1 MELLL
6 NLLIIAI
13 VVALFNVIIFVHE
26 LGHFLAA
33 RWRKLQV
40 DRFQIW
46 FGKPIWK
53 KEINGV
59 QYGLGW
65 IPAGG
70 FVALPQMAPMESIEG
85 RNREGEEVAPLPPV
99 KPLDKIIV
107 AFAGPLFSFLL
118 ALLSAAIVTGV
129 GKPKDRVETTEV
141 GYVPEEGV
149 AREAGFQ
156 VGDKIRKV
164 NGVEVTGWYGSAD
177 FTSVKESVML
187 SEGDTIIFEVEREG
201 VDGLVELKSK
211 FEIPDT
217 PWYERK
223 GMRSVGIGFASTVVL
238 GKPSK
243 GGPADRAG
251 LKDGDTIIRIGD
263 EPIQSRERVH
273 ELVKASAGKELAVVV
288 LRDGKEQPPF
298 MLTPQIP
305 TNWPKGVD
313 ERPMIGVSFAWPPP
327 EVSET
332 LYNPGPFEQVGD
344 SVRMMWVTIAKI
356 ASPKSDVGFQ
366 HLSGPVGIGG
376 AMFDMLKTENGWRRL
391 IWFMVLFNV
400 NLAILNMLPLPVLD
414 GGHIVFA
421 VGEWISGRP
430 MKAKILEVVQVGFVI
445 VLLSFFLFITS
456 KDIGDRIGLS
466 GGPKFPKEFTW
477 PGT

>member
-1 MELLL
+1 MELLQ
-6 NLLIIAI
+6 NLLIIAV

-33 RWRKLQV
+33 RWRGLQV

-85 RNREGEEVAPLPPV
+85 RNREGEEADPLPPV
-99 KPLDKIIV
+99 KPFDKIIV

-129 GKPKDRVETTEV
+129 GKPKDRVETIEV

-164 NGVEVTGWYGSAD
+164 NGIEVTGWLGSAD
-177 FTSVKESVML
+177 FTSIRESVML
-187 SEGDTIIFEVEREG
+187 SEGNEITFHVEREG
-201 VDGLVELKSK
+201 EDDLVELNSK
-211 FEIPDT
+211 FEIPVT
-217 PWYERK
+217 RWWERK
-223 GMRSVGIGFASTVVL
+223 GMREIGISFASKVIL

-251 LKDGDTIIRIGD
+251 LKKGDIIVQIG
-263 EPIQSRERVH
+263 EERIQSRERVH
-273 ELVKASAGKELAVVV
+273 ELVKAAKGEELAVVV
-288 LRDGKEQPPF
+288 LRDEQEMPPV
-298 MLTPQIP
+298 LLRPEIP
-305 TNWPKGVD
+305 TNWPDGLEK
-313 ERPMIGVSFAWPPP
+313 RPMIGVSFARPT
-327 EVSET
+327 EIIET

-356 ASPKSDVGFQ
+356 ASPTSDVGVQ

-391 IWFMVLFNV
+391 LWFMVLFNV

-421 VGEWISGRP
+421 LGELISGRP
-430 MKAKILEVVQVGFVI
+430 MKAKILEVIQLGFVV

-466 GGPKFPKEFTW
+466 GGPKFPKEFKW
-477 PGT
+477 PGA